1 MAGKY
6 LISEPKMHCT
16 RRACGMLF
24 LIVTLLANGCF
35 IPSDGRTRP
44 DAGFVPVYSRPP
56 EVLASLPAEPL
67 SDFEF
72 ARGTENCLFK
82 ISATLRDRDSEEL
95 DLRLVTDN
103 YERYRRR
110 ADGRRID
117 VTQGEINAEFFVPYL
132 SFGPTGTA
140 TTVAQHS
147 ISLFVSDA
155 VDSWQIPDSQTAIG
169 ASGDDLGK
177 LANDVMGNVI
187 EVRWFL
193 VFKDG
198 CCPEELQLGDPVPC
212 ER

>member
-1 MAGKY
+1 MLGKS
-6 LISEPKMHCT
+6 LISEVKNRCP
-16 RRACGMLF
+16 RRARDMLF
-24 LIVTLLANGCF
+24 LVVALLANACF
-35 IPSDGRTRP
+35 IPPNRRPGPDGSV
-44 DAGFVPVYSRPP
+44 VPVYSRPP
-56 EVLASLPAEPL
+56 EVLASSPAEPL

-110 ADGRRID
+110 ADSRRID
-117 VTQGEINAEFFVPYL
+117 VTQGETKAEFFVPYL

-155 VDSWQIPDSQTAIG
+155 VDSWQIPDSQTVIG
-169 ASGDDLGK
+169 ASGDDLGR

-198 CCPEELQLGDPVPC
+198 CCPEDLQLGEPVAC
-212 ER
+212 E